1 VLPTEGVVVFD
12 YYGYSVRELES
23 GETYRQAFTD
33 DGAVVTL
40 TGDPQV
46 VDIHEIVAPDADADR
61 EDVVEKSAARPAGAA
76 PAAPATPAADDD
88 ALALEIRTR
97 SLAARARAAALD

>member
-1 VLPTEGVVVFD
+1 VLPEEGFIVFD
-12 YYGYSVRELES
+12 YYGYSVRELGS

-40 TGDPQV
+40 TGDPEV

-61 EDVVEKSAARPAGAA
+61 ETVEKSATDHGAA
-76 PAAPATPAADDD
+76 PAATPPPAADNDT
-88 ALALEIRTR
+88 LALEIRAR
-97 SLAARARAAALD
+97 SIAARARAATLS